1 VVKNSLSLSAVLV
14 EVAAAV
20 LLAVSAEAVLV
31 APVVVAGG
39 CNKFSTLEKAANR
52 RVTPRLGAGDAAS
65 VLGTVLGTVLAVA
78 GVVVVWATG
87 AVVVVADEAEFAL
100 ATVAGAAPKDWA
112 NCSRRCTKLL

>member
-14 EVAAAV
+14 AVAAAV
-20 LLAVSAEAVLV
+20 LLVVSAGAALT

-39 CNKFSTLEKAANR
+39 CSKFNTLEKAANR
-52 RVTPRLGAGDAAS
+52 RVTPRFGAGDAAS
-65 VLGTVLGTVLAVA
+65 VLGTELVVA
-78 GVVVVWATG
+78 GVVVVWATA

-100 ATVAGAAPKDWA
+100 TAVAGAVPKDWA

>member
-65 VLGTVLGTVLAVA
+65 VLGTVLAVA